1 MIRTGHDISEIQ
13 PFVYVYMNVWDL
25 FKMSPLSNLLI
36 NLFDYYLV
44 PKTYIFDMNVRPRT

>member
-13 PFVYVYMNVWDL
+13 PFVYVYINVWDL